1 MQTCMFVVQSIYVVP
16 LMLQLFESAKVLLD
30 AGEEIPCDL
39 LVSIL
44 KSQLQQLQEECLQR
58 IDTETV
64 GVRSTLTALNV
75 Y

>member
-1 MQTCMFVVQSIYVVP
+1 MQTCMFVVQAIYVVP